1 MEVAIAPEG
10 LYLPAL
16 GDAERIASVYA
27 RAMLRSGALRF
38 VARAGISRALHMG
51 RYEAWAHR
59 LLVRHAPGG
68 AAHLVLVAVDPDLQ
82 GRGWAGKLIRPVLAE
97 LDGSGASCCLETQN
111 PGNVPLYEH
120 LGFRVALSARLPGTD
135 VGHWVMVRLPS
146 RTA

>member
-1 MEVAIAPEG
+1 MPGILHEPSLRIDLVDRPGRAGVQSSVMEVAIAPEG

-82 GRGWAGKLIRPVLAE
+82 GRGWAGRPRWDRAGWGCRE
-97 LDGSGASCCLETQN
+97 AWGA
-111 PGNVPLYEH
+111 
-120 LGFRVALSARLPGTD
+120 
-135 VGHWVMVRLPS
+135 
-146 RTA
+146 